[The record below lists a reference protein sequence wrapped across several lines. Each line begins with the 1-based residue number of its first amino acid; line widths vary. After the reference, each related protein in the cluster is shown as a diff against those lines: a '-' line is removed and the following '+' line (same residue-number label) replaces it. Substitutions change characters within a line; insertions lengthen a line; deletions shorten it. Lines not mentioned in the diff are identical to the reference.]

1 MAQPLRDAGPVG
13 LTALEAGDIMGSVIS
28 SYRTEGTLG
37 KDRDRLLR
45 DFKKSKY
52 SRTLEETEA
61 LLRSFGFIE
70 RDATKEASVWQRGG
84 VTLTLPRPKKT
95 LLVPYV
101 VLVIRKIEEAKS
113 VDASEEKTS

>member
-1 MAQPLRDAGPVG
+1 MSPAGC
-13 LTALEAGDIMGSVIS
+13 
-28 SYRTEGTLG
+28 RTEGHLG
-37 KDRDRLLR
+37 KSDRDRLLR

-52 SRTLEETEA
+52 NRTLEETEA

-70 RDATKEASVWQRGG
+70 RDATKEASVWQRGR

-101 VLVIRKIEEAKS
+101 VLVIRKIEEAQS
-113 VDASEEKTS
+113 ADASEEKKP